1 MIGCRSQLVLDV
13 EPMSNL
19 CSKCRENL
27 PHDDEM
33 CPKNVNCSAK
43 AMEGIGP
50 ANITH
55 NLLHNYEAF
64 VYEST

>member
-19 CSKCRENL
+19 CSKCTKNL
-27 PHDDEM
+27 PHDEEM

-43 AMEGIGP
+43 AMEAIGS
-50 ANITH
+50 ANITQ
-55 NLLHNYEAF
+55 NLFRNYKAF
-64 VYEST
+64 VYE